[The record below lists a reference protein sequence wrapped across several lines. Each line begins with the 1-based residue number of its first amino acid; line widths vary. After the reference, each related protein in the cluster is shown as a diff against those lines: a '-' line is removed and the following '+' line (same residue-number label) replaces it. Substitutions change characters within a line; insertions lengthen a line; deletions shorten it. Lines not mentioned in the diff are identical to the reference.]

1 MIFRTTPLPLLMN
14 ITSLLC
20 ALGTWM
26 VAALVKLISEES
38 VNKYM
43 NLQTLERDR
52 QTSKG
57 ESKTLSLTEENA
69 SNLREHLISKM

>member
-1 MIFRTTPLPLLMN
+1 MN

-52 QTSKG
+52 
-57 ESKTLSLTEENA
+57 
-69 SNLREHLISKM
+69 